1 MEKLSLPLV
10 CLAYDF
16 RREYPCLA
24 ELAGAAYLSEGNVVW
39 PTQLLQAWTGTSE
52 EECEAI
58 MDQAATQDLV
68 DYGTSVRSGWLTH
81 AGQACLLASGLSVAP
96 FLDEVFERGIPGDV
110 IRAWPEAR
118 RQALSQELDRL
129 DGVGAA
135 PRSAPSSRGP

>member
-24 ELAGAAYLSEGNVVW
+24 ELAGAAHLSEENIVW

-129 DGVGAA
+129 DGIE
-135 PRSAPSSRGP
+135 PELSRSSLTRGP